1 MKINE
6 VEQKVGITKKNIR
19 FYEDQGL
26 IHPTRNRNNGYRNYS
41 KEDIN
46 ELYKIK
52 LLRKLSVPI
61 KEIHRVQNGEITLEA
76 CMESHILHLAHERKN
91 LERMQNICERM
102 ESQNAEYFSIDALSY
117 LEQMSLIE
125 EGGIRFM
132 NLYSIDKTKQK
143 KGPWIAAIVVVL
155 IMALFMAILVY
166 CELMDP
172 LPMPLF
178 AGIMCIPIII
188 IIGTLLALRQRIQEI
203 EGGEQDEANKY

>member
-6 VEQKVGITKKNIR
+6 VERKVGITKKNIR

-26 IHPTRNRNNGYRNYS
+26 IHPMRNRNNGYRNYS
-41 KEDIN
+41 DEDVN

-61 KEIHRVQNGEITLEA
+61 KEIHRIQNGEITLEA
-76 CMESHILHLAHERKN
+76 CMESHILHLAHERKS
-91 LERMQNICERM
+91 LERMQNMCERM
-102 ESQNAEYFSIDALSY
+102 KSGNVEYLSIDALSY

-125 EGGIRFM
+125 EGGINFM
-132 NLYSIDKTKQK
+132 NVQKIDRTKQK
-143 KGPWIAAIVVVL
+143 KGPWIAAVVVVL
-155 IMALFMAILVY
+155 TMVFLMAILIY
-166 CELMDP
+166 AELTDP

-178 AGIMCIPIII
+178 AVIMCIPIVI

-203 EGGEQDEANKY
+203 EGGEQDEAVKY